1 MDLLNDIM
9 AALSKA
15 LNGVF
20 PDVPVFAEEIPQELP
35 ERCFLIGFAGQV
47 ETALGRCDRY
57 AVTGSLDITYL
68 APEELPD
75 VKEELNRVAFRLSFG
90 TEIIEHNG
98 LSLRLRR
105 HNCRTDGNELHDIC
119 PFYAAVRR
127 VTQPAMMEDLKIKKN

>member
-9 AALSKA
+9 AALSKGLA
-15 LNGVF
+15 GLF
-20 PDVPVFAEEIPQELP
+20 PDVPVFAETVPQELP
-35 ERCFLIGFAGQV
+35 ERCFLVGFAGQV

-75 VKEELNRVAFRLSFG
+75 AKEELNRVSFVLSVG
-90 TEIIEHNG
+90 LNIIQYNG
-98 LSLRLRR
+98 LALTLRR
-105 HNCRTDGNELHDIC
+105 HSCRTDGNELHDVC

-127 VTQPAMMEDLKIKKN
+127 VKPVTLMEDLKIKKN